1 MKVGAGPGKLADVL
15 VNSLHAARR
24 LKNLEMTKDDFR
36 ALVSFILRL
45 IRNLV
50 MGQALL
56 TGAKV
61 DGPAPDPEPITERI
75 IPRIKLYLDPGHHA
89 GITSNR
95 SPQLPDGSYFYEWES
110 NLRWALDIEK
120 AAMAIGFDTVITLP
134 DAADQQESR
143 EDILQFRRRLTSI
156 LYDKTPLIKVF
167 ISLHSNADGQTGIDE
182 WGTAHG
188 LEIFVDPQAKEGPRH
203 AARIMTDALL
213 RALMPNTRDRSF
225 KTGYKATRKL
235 YLLKQL
241 NITGVLAML
250 IEFEFHDSPIG
261 VAQLTNPE
269 WRARAVQ
276 GVIEGCKALN
286 KWV

>member
-1 MKVGAGPGKLADVL
+1 
-15 VNSLHAARR
+15 
-24 LKNLEMTKDDFR
+24 MTKDDFR
-36 ALVSFILRL
+36 ALLNFVLRL
-45 IRNLV
+45 IQRLV
-50 MGQALL
+50 MGQAPL
-56 TGAKV
+56 TGAIV
-61 DGPAPDPEPITERI
+61 EGPAPDPEPVAERV
-75 IPRIKLYLDPGHHA
+75 IPRIKLYFDPGHHA

-110 NLRWALDIEK
+110 NLQWARDIEK
-120 AAMAIGFDTVITLP
+120 AARAIGFDTLITIP
-134 DAADQQESR
+134 DAEDQRESR
-143 EDILQFRRRLTSI
+143 EDVLQFRRRLIPI
-156 LYDKTPLIKVF
+156 LYDKTPLTKVF

-188 LEIFVDPQAKEGPRH
+188 LEIFVDPQAKEGSRH

-213 RALMPNTRDRSF
+213 RALMPDTRDRSF

-241 NITGVLAML
+241 NLPGVLAML
-250 IEFEFHDSPIG
+250 IEFEFHDSPLG
-261 VAQLTNPE
+261 LARLTNPA
-269 WRARAVQ
+269 WRAKAVQ